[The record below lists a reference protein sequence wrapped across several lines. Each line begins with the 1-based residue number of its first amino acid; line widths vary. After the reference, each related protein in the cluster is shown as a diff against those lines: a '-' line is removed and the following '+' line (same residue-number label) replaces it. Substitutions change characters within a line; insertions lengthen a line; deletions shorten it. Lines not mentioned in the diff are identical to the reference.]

1 MWMSSNGIE
10 RAFADVFEASN
21 NCKFRDCKHE
31 HEPSCG
37 VRNAVENGE
46 FTADRV
52 ANMKTLV
59 AEEVTLEK
67 QQIEY
72 ARTQDKRGVRKPS
85 AS

>member
-1 MWMSSNGIE
+1 
-10 RAFADVFEASN
+10 
-21 NCKFRDCKHE
+21 
-31 HEPSCG
+31 
-37 VRNAVENGE
+37 
-46 FTADRV
+46 
-52 ANMKTLV
+52 LV